1 MIDLLSDP
9 KIWLVVLILSV
20 WGSVARLPN
29 YYLGNRGKEQIETLY
44 PRIKPE
50 MWQRALGSYERLGP
64 LPLLISSIPILGSF
78 LTVAAGMAGIR
89 RNSFL
94 FWVGVSKIIRNWIL
108 VLLLWQLF

>member
-1 MIDLLSDP
+1 MLDLLTDP
-9 KIWLVVLILSV
+9 KIWLVVLVLSV

-29 YYLGNRGKEQIETLY
+29 YFLGNRGKEQIETLY

-50 MWQRALGSYERLGP
+50 TWQRVLGYYERLGP
-64 LPLLISSIPILGSF
+64 LPLLISSIPLIGSL
-78 LTVAAGMAGIR
+78 LTVTAGMAGIR

-108 VLLLWQLF
+108 VLLLWRLF